1 MDCFSNKFESNDGYF
16 ITEFTL
22 SNTQIA
28 NTSTKIE
35 KHLTTFYHTSNAR
48 IALWWWCL
56 CATHITYSHIICCLL
71 HSLTCFKWLI
81 TVSLFFCIYSSKP
94 VESVFSWFL
103 FRHWVNVILQTNNS
117 RTWQKKYRKGWTAA
131 HVRKIQ
137 NEVFVLRLVL
147 AFPFLFFCWEKYF
160 TRNSTKRNE
169 NGDTIEG
176 IKLS

>member
-1 MDCFSNKFESNDGYF
+1 MDCFSNKFGSNDGYF
-16 ITEFTL
+16 TTKFTL

-28 NTSTKIE
+28 NASTKIE

-56 CATHITYSHIICCLL
+56 CATHITYPHIICCLL

-103 FRHWVNVILQTNNS
+103 FRHCVNVILQTNNS
-117 RTWQKKYRKGWTAA
+117 RTWQKK
-131 HVRKIQ
+131 KIPKRM
-137 NEVFVLRLVL
+137 NSS
-147 AFPFLFFCWEKYF
+147 
-160 TRNSTKRNE
+160 TR
-169 NGDTIEG
+169 
-176 IKLS
+176 